1 MEPVIMENNRYD
13 VTVVGAGP
21 AGASAAHVLASYGR
35 KVCILDKH
43 TFPRSKL
50 CGGLLTIKT
59 QRIFNDIFNISWD
72 SVIEHVSDGVRFY
85 HSNKLLNEVVSYKKL
100 FFTNREL
107 FDNLIVERAIKAG
120 AKTYLGISIVDFDEN
135 NKIITLKD
143 GRKIVSDFIIGAD
156 GVNSIVSK
164 HLFKKSVDLNRI
176 GLGLEIELERN
187 KKYADRIYP
196 EIYFGVLKWGYGWV
210 FPKKDTLTVGIGGL
224 LKYNPQM
231 TQTFFKFLDTLFKGD
246 FDKNAVKGHY
256 IPYGYYKK
264 IPGKNNILL
273 CGDAAGL
280 VDPITGEGIAYAL
293 QSGKYAAQA
302 IIEASTENNSNN
314 ALEIYLKKYR
324 TITKELGQANFLRLF
339 LFPKISESLF
349 AKALPM
355 TETLPRKYID
365 LISGDITYGEYIRF
379 FITKLFKGGIKHL
392 IGFNR

>member
-1 MEPVIMENNRYD
+1 MKNKRYD
-13 VTVVGAGP
+13 VTVIGAGP
-21 AGASAAHVLASYGR
+21 AGASAAHILSSYGM

-43 TFPRSKL
+43 TFPRNKL

-59 QRIFNDIFNISWD
+59 QRIFNDIFNMSWD
-72 SVIEHVSDGVRFY
+72 SVIEYVSDGVRFY
-85 HSNKLLNEVVSYKKL
+85 HSNKLLNEVISYKKL
-100 FFTNREL
+100 FFTNRLL
-107 FDNLIVERAIKAG
+107 FDNLIVERAIEAG
-120 AKTYLGISIVDFDEN
+120 TETYFGISIVDFDES
-135 NKIITLKD
+135 NKIVTLKD

-187 KKYADRIYP
+187 KICADRIYP

-231 TQTFFKFLDTLFKGD
+231 TQTFFRFLDTLFKGD
-246 FDKNAVKGHY
+246 FDKSAVKGHY
-256 IPYGYYKK
+256 IPFGCFKN

-293 QSGKYAAQA
+293 QSGKYAGQA
-302 IIEASTENNSNN
+302 IIEATTQNNSNN
-314 ALEIYLKKYR
+314 ALEIYLKNYR
-324 TITKELGQANFLRLF
+324 IITKEFGQANFLRFL

-349 AKALPM
+349 VKAFPM
-355 TETLPRKYID
+355 TGTIPRKYID
-365 LISGDITYGEYIRF
+365 LISGDITYCEYIRF
-379 FITKLFKGGIKHL
+379 LITKLFKGGIKHL